1 MGEYILV
8 GCDLHDENMVL
19 RIAADKG
26 PVEKRVFPNTRSGH
40 KAMLTELERRSIA
53 EGVAK
58 VIVVY
63 EAGPHGFVLYDAV
76 KKAGMDCRVLAPT
89 NLPQSP
95 KSRRRKSDGRDS
107 RRLLRQLRSHLFANE
122 ELHDIWVPDPTLRD
136 ERELVRLR
144 ADSTRELTRTK
155 NRIQSLLKRYGVRK
169 PAHVGASWTKPHR
182 GWLQRMAGDASP
194 LAFHTRLT
202 LAYQLD
208 HLTWLEGRIAAMDDD
223 VADLARAPRYAEPV
237 RVAMED
243 KGVGMLTAM
252 VYLTEMGDLR
262 RFANRADV
270 GDFVGLAP
278 SRNQSGACEDGFG
291 HITHQGPARVRWV
304 LNQSVWMWIRT
315 DPKAKA
321 FYDRL
326 ADEHPKYGKRIAV
339 VALMRRRA
347 VRLWHR
353 CLRAQ
358 LRAGSYGPPVDP
370 ASDPRAAEPACG
382 DTKR

>member
-8 GCDLHDENMVL
+8 GCDLHDQNMVL
-19 RIAADKG
+19 RIAVDKG
-26 PVEKRVFPNTRSGH
+26 PVEKRVLSNSRSGH
-40 KAMLTELERRSIA
+40 KAMLADLRRRSVEA
-53 EGVAK
+53 GGAK

-89 NLPQSP
+89 HLPQSP
-95 KSRRRKSDGRDS
+95 KARRNKSDGRDS
-107 RRLLRQLRSHLFANE
+107 RRLLRQLRAHLFADE
-122 ELHDIWVPDPTLRD
+122 ELHDIWVPEPALRD

-144 ADSTRELTRTK
+144 TDGAPELTRTK
-155 NRIQSLLKRYGVRK
+155 NRVQMLLKRYGVRR
-169 PAHVGASWTKPHR
+169 PEHVGAPWTQRHR
-182 GWLQRMAGDASP
+182 AWLEAMAGEASP
-194 LAFHTRLT
+194 LAFHTRRT

-208 HLTWLEGRIAAMDDD
+208 HVRWLEHRLATMDED
-223 VADLARAPRYAEPV
+223 VADLARTPRYAEPV
-237 RVAMED
+237 RVATED
-243 KGVGMLTAM
+243 QGVGVLTAM
-252 VYLTEMGDLR
+252 VFLTEMGDLR

-270 GDFVGLAP
+270 GDFLGLAP
-278 SRNQSGACEDGFG
+278 SREQSGADEDGFG

-315 DPKAKA
+315 DPRAKA
-321 FYDRL
+321 FVERV
-326 ADEHPKYGKRIAV
+326 ARKHPKYGKRIAV

-358 LRAGSYGPPVDP
+358 LRTGSFGPPVDP
-370 ASDPRAAEPACG
+370 ASDPRAAEPCG
-382 DTKR
+382 GEAKS